1 MHYADTSFL
10 ASLYLNI
17 DSLHSRAARFMYGN
31 TPRILFTPFNRVE
44 LRNSIRQRTHREH
57 RSDAERILD
66 EIDGDLREGFLVHT
80 PINHTEVY
88 RLADELSGEQP
99 GQRTLDL
106 LHVASA
112 VALKAGIFLTF
123 DERQATLAKAA
134 GLSVKP

>member
-1 MHYADTSFL
+1 MCYADTSFL

-17 DSLHSRAARFMYGN
+17 DSLHSKAARFMSGT
-31 TPRILFTPFNRVE
+31 TPRILFTPFSRVE
-44 LRNSIRQRTHREH
+44 LRNSIRQRMYREH
-57 RSDAERILD
+57 RSDAERILE
-66 EIDGDLREGFLVHT
+66 EIDGDLREGFLAHT

-88 RLADELSGEQP
+88 RLADELSGKQP

-123 DERQATLAKAA
+123 DDRQAELAKAA
-134 GLSVKP
+134 GLRVKP